1 MLMFLIINVFR
12 DCENEEE
19 VTRDYLEGIEAE
31 NDVNREALKN
41 IWMTVDM
48 KHIDWKQVEPDEGYF
63 MVKYLV

>member
-31 NDVNREALKN
+31 NDVNREKEFGF
-41 IWMTVDM
+41 D
-48 KHIDWKQVEPDEGYF
+48 
-63 MVKYLV
+63 